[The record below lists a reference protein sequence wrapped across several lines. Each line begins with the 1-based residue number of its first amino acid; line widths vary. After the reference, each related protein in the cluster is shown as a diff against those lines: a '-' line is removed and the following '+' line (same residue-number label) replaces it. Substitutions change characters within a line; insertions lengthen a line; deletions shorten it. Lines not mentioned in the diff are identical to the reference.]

1 MSAMLSHAQQAIV
14 PVAILAKTAVLF
26 KPSKRCANE
35 RSIAS
40 RQSIFSSLAYSVSE
54 YLGVKHHQMI
64 FGDKLKMGF
73 TKALSPRDQAFSRV
87 P

>member
-1 MSAMLSHAQQAIV
+1 MLRHAQQAVV
-14 PVAILAKTAVLF
+14 PVAILAKTAVLV

-40 RQSIFSSLAYSVSE
+40 RQSILSSLAYLLSE
-54 YLGVKHHQMI
+54 HLAVKHHQMI
-64 FGDKLKMGF
+64 FGDKLKTGF
-73 TKALSPRDQAFSRV
+73 TKALSPRDQAFSRA